1 MHRVFQRF
9 LQMVVFKA
17 VYSVFYAYP
26 TSWQGGFYCSYLP
39 AELGGSGEFERF
51 EEIWG
56 NLEKYERK

>member
-1 MHRVFQRF
+1 
-9 LQMVVFKA
+9 MVVFKA

-39 AELGGSGEFERF
+39 AGPGGSGEFERF